1 LRIYFLRGKL
11 LPGGAGFHA
20 IIMMS
25 KPYRPNVG
33 IALFRG
39 DGRVLI
45 ARRIRDDGPEII
57 LPGCAWQMPQ
67 GGIDPD
73 EDTEAAAKRELWEE
87 TGVTSV
93 AVLGQMNAW
102 LTYDFPPYEGPPH
115 KLAVF
120 RGQRQRWFAMRFLGD
135 DAEID
140 LNAGCA
146 TEEPEFDAWRWERLA
161 AIPDLVVPFKQAIYR
176 RVAEAF
182 RGHAEPT
189 A

>member
-1 LRIYFLRGKL
+1 
-11 LPGGAGFHA
+11 
-20 IIMMS
+20 MMS

-33 IALFRG
+33 ITLFRG

-73 EDTEAAAKRELWEE
+73 EDAEAAAKRELWEE

-93 AVLGQMNAW
+93 AVLGQVDEW

-161 AIPDLVVPFKQAIYR
+161 AIPDLVVPFKRAIYR

-182 RGHAEPT
+182 RRYAD
-189 A
+189 ARV